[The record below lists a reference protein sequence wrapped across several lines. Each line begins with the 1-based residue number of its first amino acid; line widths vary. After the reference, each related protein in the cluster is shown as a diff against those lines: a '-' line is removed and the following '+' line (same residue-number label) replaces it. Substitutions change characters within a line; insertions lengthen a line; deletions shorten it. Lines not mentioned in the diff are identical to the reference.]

1 MSPIMYP
8 VNEKSLASHNL
19 QGMIFKV
26 VVLPG
31 LEPGI
36 SGPESD
42 VLPLHHR
49 TIFIVSSSMFLDYG
63 CKDTDIFYFCKYS
76 AKKIHQNKLFSFP
89 PVLKLQGL
97 YIY

>member
-1 MSPIMYP
+1 MLNTVLP
-8 VNEKSLASHNL
+8 VLSIS
-19 QGMIFKV
+19 F

-49 TIFIVSSSMFLDYG
+49 TM
-63 CKDTDIFYFCKYS
+63 
-76 AKKIHQNKLFSFP
+76 SFA
-89 PVLKLQGL
+89 LQGFCFL
-97 YIY
+97 IAGANVSTFLERTNFSAFFFI

>member
-1 MSPIMYP
+1 
-8 VNEKSLASHNL
+8 
-19 QGMIFKV
+19 MIQKTPAMTINHAGVYFS

-49 TIFIVSSSMFLDYG
+49 TKLRQKGICF
-63 CKDTDIFYFCKYS
+63 
-76 AKKIHQNKLFSFP
+76 LFSAANIILFEKTQNNN
-89 PVLKLQGL
+89 LNFTSNKHSL
-97 YIY
+97 

>member
-1 MSPIMYP
+1 M
-8 VNEKSLASHNL
+8 NQCNL
-19 QGMIFKV
+19 

-49 TIFIVSSSMFLDYG
+49 TESMCLFLTAQRYILLLLYQND
-63 CKDTDIFYFCKYS
+63 S
-76 AKKIHQNKLFSFP
+76 KKT
-89 PVLKLQGL
+89 
-97 YIY
+97 YIYFLINRKTNQSVQRQ

>member
-1 MSPIMYP
+1 MF
-8 VNEKSLASHNL
+8 NAT
-19 QGMIFKV
+19 F

-49 TIFIVSSSMFLDYG
+49 TESNCHFFDGAKVLFFFISP
-63 CKDTDIFYFCKYS
+63 KY
-76 AKKIHQNKLFSFP
+76 
-89 PVLKLQGL
+89 
-97 YIY
+97 